1 MDYLLVESYSVAW
14 LTGYASVRQLF
25 LRIKPPDQERP
36 ATDTVLLSFHEKAPP
51 SPNFKDGSPFQ
62 VFLPRSEFDDL
73 YRILQT
79 ESPVYIQLERLRNND
94 TGVRIGTFKESVGEG
109 EADLS
114 E

>member
-1 MDYLLVESYSVAW
+1 MRPWRTRNPNGGLPMDYFLVESYFVAW

-36 ATDTVLLSFHEKAPP
+36 ATDTILLSFHEKAPP
-51 SPNFKDGSPFQ
+51 SPNFKQGSPFQ

-79 ESPVYIQLERLRNND
+79 ESPCTSSSNGCGA
-94 TGVRIGTFKESVGEG
+94 TT
-109 EADLS
+109 
-114 E
+114 